1 MPCLYGLLHST
12 RIQPLAGSE
21 ISIVFLEILSLD
33 EGTNG
38 GAVEIMGDFPL
49 MLSQSKHS

>member
-12 RIQPLAGSE
+12 TIQPLAGSA

-33 EGTNG
+33 EGTNE
-38 GAVEIMGDFPL
+38 GADFPF
-49 MLSQSKHS
+49 MVTRSKHS